1 MMTSARALRLLVVDD
16 SPEDRAEIRLLL
28 KSSALRYALVEVETG
43 ERAIAALKDAGA
55 PPFDAVI
62 LDFSLPDM
70 NGDEVLRA
78 LRGDDGEIHVP
89 VIVLT
94 GVVAHEACAEILRSG
109 AHDFVGKEWLTS
121 ASLARSIEN
130 TLERFAIQR
139 ELKRRE
145 ERLRLALEVA
155 CMGCWD
161 WDIQA
166 DQVRWTDDLYPLFGV
181 APERFQGNVAAFY
194 ATLHPD
200 DLARVQQAVAATVER
215 GAPYEIEF
223 RVVHP
228 DGSVR
233 WAASKAKLLRDA
245 EGRPRALTG
254 VDMDITARKEVEARR
269 EALLAAEQAARAE
282 AERLGRM
289 KDEFLATLS
298 HELRTPLNAILGWT
312 GLLQGRMGDEAL
324 QRKALGVIDRNARL
338 QAQLIDDLLDMNRI
352 LSGKLRLSPLP
363 TSLASVAQAAVET
376 VRPTADAKG
385 IELAIDLHPGS
396 GVVYGDPARLQQIVW
411 NMLSNA
417 IKFTARGGVV
427 RVALARSDE
436 GFALSVSDTGPG
448 IAPDFLP
455 HVFERFRQADA
466 GAARH
471 HGGLGLG
478 LAIVRQIAEL
488 HGGTARVASEGIG
501 QGSTFTLT
509 LPSLEDS
516 APFDAALPPSGER
529 AHVSTAPPSDE
540 LPALA
545 LSGIRVLIVDD
556 QPDAREFLERLLAER
571 GALVTVAASAAE
583 ALAHLELA
591 APDVLVADIGMP
603 DVDGYELIRRV
614 RRRERSRG
622 GAVPAVALTAFA
634 REVDRERA
642 LAAGYEEHVPK
653 PVEPSVLF
661 AVIARLARGSSVARS
676 G

>member
-28 KSSALRYALVEVETG
+28 KGSELRYALVEVETG
-43 ERAIAALKDAGA
+43 ERAIAALKDPGA

-70 NGDEVLRA
+70 NGQEVLQA

-94 GVVAHEACAEILRSG
+94 GVVGHEACAEILRSG
-109 AHDFVGKEWLTS
+109 AHDFIGKEWLTP

-139 ELKRRE
+139 ELRRRE
-145 ERLRLALEVA
+145 ERLLLALDLA
-155 CMGCWD
+155 RMGCWD

-166 DQVRWTDDLYPLFGV
+166 DEVRWTSNLYPLFGV
-181 APERFQGNVAAFY
+181 DPGRFDANLAAFY

-200 DLARVQQAVAATVER
+200 DLPRVQQAIAATVER

-233 WAASKAKLLRDA
+233 WAASRARLLRDA
-245 EGRPRALTG
+245 DGRPRALNG
-254 VDMDITARKEVEARR
+254 VDMDITEQKEIEARR

-298 HELRTPLNAILGWT
+298 HELRTPLNAILGWI
-312 GLLQGRMGDEAL
+312 GILQGRMGDEAL
-324 QRKALGVIDRNARL
+324 QRKALGVIDRNAHL
-338 QAQLIDDLLDMNRI
+338 LAQLIEDLLDMNRI
-352 LSGKLRLSPLP
+352 LSGKLRLSPRP

-376 VRPTADAKG
+376 VKPMADAKG
-385 IELAIDLHPGS
+385 VELEIDLHPGS
-396 GVVYGDPARLQQIVW
+396 GVVYGDPDRLQQIAW

-427 RVALARSDE
+427 RVALANE
-436 GFALSVSDTGPG
+436 GEAFTLAVSDTGLG
-448 IAPDFLP
+448 IASEFLP

-466 GAARH
+466 TAARR

-488 HGGTARVASEGIG
+488 HGGTARVASEGLG
-501 QGSTFTLT
+501 QGSTFTLV

-516 APFDAALPPSGER
+516 APEGAALPPSGER
-529 AHVSTAPPSDE
+529 AHLSTAPPSDE
-540 LPALA
+540 LPALM
-545 LSGIRVLIVDD
+545 LTGIRVLVVDD
-556 QPDAREFLERLLAER
+556 QPDTREFLERLLVER
-571 GALVTVAASAAE
+571 GALVTLAASAAE
-583 ALAHLELA
+583 ALAHLEIA
-591 APDVLVADIGMP
+591 VPDVLVADIGMP

-614 RRRERSRG
+614 RRRERARG
-622 GAVPAVALTAFA
+622 GAVPAAALTAFA
-634 REVDRERA
+634 REEDRERA

-653 PVEPSVLF
+653 PVTPSALF
-661 AVIARLARGSSVARS
+661 AVVARLARGISVARL

>member
-1 MMTSARALRLLVVDD
+1 MVTAARALRLLVVDD
-16 SPEDRAEIRLLL
+16 SPEDRAEVRLLL
-28 KSSALRYALVEVETG
+28 ERSGLRYALVEAETG
-43 ERAIAALKDAGA
+43 EQAISAIKDPSA

-70 NGDEVLRA
+70 NGHEVLHA

-94 GVVAHEACAEILRSG
+94 GVVGHEACAEILRSG
-109 AHDFVGKEWLTS
+109 AHDFIGKEWLTP

-139 ELKRRE
+139 ELQRRE

-155 CMGCWD
+155 RMGCWD

-166 DQVRWTDDLYPLFGV
+166 AQARWTDDLHPLFGV
-181 APERFQGNVAAFY
+181 VPERSQINVATFY
-194 ATLHPD
+194 STLHPD
-200 DLARVQQAVAATVER
+200 DVARVQQAVTATVER

-223 RVVHP
+223 RVVQP
-228 DGSVR
+228 DGSLR
-233 WAASKAKLLRDA
+233 WTSCKAKLLRDG
-245 EGRPRALTG
+245 EGRPRVLTG
-254 VDMDITARKEVEARR
+254 VAMDITAQKEIEARR

-298 HELRTPLNAILGWT
+298 HELRTPLNAILGWI
-312 GLLQGRMGDEAL
+312 GILQGRMGDEAL
-324 QRKALGVIDRNARL
+324 QRKALGVIDRNAHL

-363 TSLASVAQAAVET
+363 TSLATVAQAAVET
-376 VRPTADAKG
+376 VRPMADAKD
-385 IELAIDLHPGS
+385 IELEVDLSPSS
-396 GVVYGDPARLQQIVW
+396 GAVYGDPERLQQIVW
-411 NMLSNA
+411 KLLSKA

-427 RVALARSDE
+427 RVALARESE
-436 GFALSVSDTGPG
+436 GIALSVSDSGAG
-448 IAPDFLP
+448 IAPEFLP

-466 GAARH
+466 GAARR
-471 HGGLGLG
+471 HGGLG
-478 LAIVRQIAEL
+478 LAIVRQIAARL
-488 HGGTARVASEGIG
+488 GGPARVASEGLG
-501 QGSTFTLT
+501 QGSTFTLV
-509 LPSLEDS
+509 LPSIEDS
-516 APFDAALPPSGER
+516 APGGAALPQSGER
-529 AHVSTAPPSDE
+529 PRLSSAPPSAE

-545 LSGIRVLIVDD
+545 LTGIRVLVVED
-556 QPDAREFLERLLAER
+556 QADTREFLERLLAER
-571 GALVTVAASAAE
+571 GALVTTAASAAE
-583 ALAHLELA
+583 ALSHLALA

-603 DVDGYELIRRV
+603 EVDGYELIRRV
-614 RRRERSRG
+614 RRREVARG

-634 REVDRERA
+634 REEDRERA
-642 LAAGYEEHVPK
+642 LAAGYEEHVAK

-661 AVIARLARGSSVARS
+661 AVIARLARGASLARL

>member
-28 KSSALRYALVEVETG
+28 KGSELRYALVEVETG
-43 ERAIAALKDAGA
+43 ERAIAALKDPGA

-70 NGDEVLRA
+70 NGQEVLQA

-94 GVVAHEACAEILRSG
+94 GVVGHEACAEILRSG
-109 AHDFVGKEWLTS
+109 AHDFIGKEWLTP

-139 ELKRRE
+139 ELRRRE
-145 ERLRLALEVA
+145 ERLLLALDLA
-155 CMGCWD
+155 RMGCWD

-166 DQVRWTDDLYPLFGV
+166 DEVRWTSNLYPLFGV
-181 APERFQGNVAAFY
+181 DPGRFDANLAAFY

-200 DLARVQQAVAATVER
+200 DLPRVQQAIAATVER

-233 WAASKAKLLRDA
+233 WAASRARLLRDA
-245 EGRPRALTG
+245 DGRPRALNG
-254 VDMDITARKEVEARR
+254 VDMDITEQKEIEARR

-298 HELRTPLNAILGWT
+298 HELRTPLNAILGWI
-312 GLLQGRMGDEAL
+312 GILQGRMGDEAL
-324 QRKALGVIDRNARL
+324 QRKALGVIDRNAHL
-338 QAQLIDDLLDMNRI
+338 QAQLIEDLLDMNRI
-352 LSGKLRLSPLP
+352 LSGKLRLSPRP

-376 VRPTADAKG
+376 VKPMADAKG
-385 IELAIDLHPGS
+385 VELEIDLHPGS
-396 GVVYGDPARLQQIVW
+396 GVVYGDPDRLQQIAW

-427 RVALARSDE
+427 RVALANE
-436 GFALSVSDTGPG
+436 GEAFTLAVSDTGLG
-448 IAPDFLP
+448 IASEFLP

-466 GAARH
+466 TAARR

-488 HGGTARVASEGIG
+488 HGGTARVASEGLG
-501 QGSTFTLT
+501 QGSTFTLV

-516 APFDAALPPSGER
+516 APEGAALPPSGER
-529 AHVSTAPPSDE
+529 AHLSTAPPSDE
-540 LPALA
+540 LPALM
-545 LSGIRVLIVDD
+545 LTGIRVLVVDD
-556 QPDAREFLERLLAER
+556 QPDTREFLERLLVER
-571 GALVTVAASAAE
+571 GALVTLAASAAE
-583 ALAHLELA
+583 ALAHLEIA
-591 APDVLVADIGMP
+591 VPDVLVADIGMP

-614 RRRERSRG
+614 RRRERARG
-622 GAVPAVALTAFA
+622 GAVPAAALTAFA
-634 REVDRERA
+634 REEDRERA

-653 PVEPSVLF
+653 PVTPSALF
-661 AVIARLARGSSVARS
+661 AVVARLARGISVARL